1 MSNNTT
7 KPITIHPK
15 AVYTG
20 SGVIEVM
27 AGAELSETD
36 VSFLVETVIEANIY
50 NPVFLVASGGLRQRI
65 SFDELSIILAEP
77 LAARR
82 SEISAEAVKEAER
95 KEKEWQS
102 AEATRTQQAAA
113 EAVKEAAQRPKP
125 EPAIG

>member
-27 AGAELSETD
+27 AGAELSQDD
-36 VSFLVETVIEANIY
+36 VSLLVNTTIAADIY
-50 NPVFLVASGGLRQRI
+50 NPVFLVGSGNYRQRLPYE
-65 SFDELSIILAEP
+65 DLEVILAVP

-82 SEISAEAVKEAER
+82 SEISAEAVKEAEK
-95 KEKEWQS
+95 KEREWQEM
-102 AEATRTQQAAA
+102 EAQRKQQAVEQAT
-113 EAVKEAAQRPKP
+113 KEAAQRPKP